1 MIFVLYLK
9 VLPRSFIKW
18 DGGNWKGGGGGGVGI
33 SRKFL
38 NLGGS

>member
-18 DGGNWKGGGGGGVGI
+18 GGGNWKGGGGVGI

>member
-18 DGGNWKGGGGGGVGI
+18 GGGNWKGGGVGI